1 MSVEKALT
9 GHHDDDDEADDKDKQ
24 NDSEYDYRH
33 MLKWEQDLNC
43 IEKVCDTW
51 TFTELKSA

>member
-33 MLKWEQDLNC
+33 MLKWEQNFS
-43 IEKVCDTW
+43 IMVY
-51 TFTELKSA
+51 